1 MSRVDVIFNKKTP
14 PIKIKMKNTK
24 DRTIRRALCNK
35 LLIEL
40 NQERNLTGHPA
51 RIFSEFGINHG
62 DVRADVVTVNGI
74 IHGYEIKSDADTLER
89 LPNQVKA
96 YGQVFD
102 KVTLVVGETHI
113 IEALSII
120 PDWWGVKLAKGDAV
134 NKTVTLTVIREACAN
149 QEQDKLAI
157 SRLLWKQ
164 EAIDILESMG
174 KDRGIRTKRRE
185 FVYERLASTL
195 SMIELQGRVK
205 DKLFNRSDWRVDQPL
220 LQCDG

>member
-1 MSRVDVIFNKKTP
+1 
-14 PIKIKMKNTK
+14 
-24 DRTIRRALCNK
+24 
-35 LLIEL
+35 
-40 NQERNLTGHPA
+40 
-51 RIFSEFGINHG
+51 
-62 DVRADVVTVNGI
+62 
-74 IHGYEIKSDADTLER
+74 
-89 LPNQVKA
+89 
-96 YGQVFD
+96 VFD